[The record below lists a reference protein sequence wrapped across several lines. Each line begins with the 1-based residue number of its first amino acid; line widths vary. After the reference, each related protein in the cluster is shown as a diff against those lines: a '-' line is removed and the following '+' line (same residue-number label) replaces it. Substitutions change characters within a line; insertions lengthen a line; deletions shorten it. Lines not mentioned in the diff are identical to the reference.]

1 MGSPIYF
8 CDINNKNM
16 VRSVVSK
23 VRKMSERMAEAES
36 SSDESRMRIL
46 LDFDKDYF
54 GTLVDT
60 KSDVL
65 DKHLTKL
72 ARRVGFLLNLQQEK
86 ENPDF
91 QGTGHLFGTALGK
104 IIETRHGTGT
114 FLRGKSI
121 YSDGKCSSMFALSTN
136 LHSPAGS
143 MDIRMM
149 GEKEHAMGRELEDFL
164 VGLCDGMK
172 FHVNIVLEKVDDKNH
187 EWESVFESMT
197 DSLRK
202 IL

>member
-1 MGSPIYF
+1 
-8 CDINNKNM
+8 M

>member
-1 MGSPIYF
+1 
-8 CDINNKNM
+8 M
-16 VRSVVSK
+16 VKSVISK
-23 VRKMSERMAEAES
+23 VKKTSEKMAEAES
-36 SSDESRMRIL
+36 VSNESGMRIL
-46 LDFDKDYF
+46 LDFNKDYF
-54 GTLVDT
+54 ATLVDT
-60 KSDVL
+60 KSDIL

-72 ARRVGFLLNLQQEK
+72 ARRAGFMLNLQQEK
-86 ENPDF
+86 DKPDF

-104 IIETRHGTGT
+104 ILEERHGRDR
-114 FLRGKSI
+114 FIRGKSI
-121 YSDGKCSSMFALSTN
+121 YSDGKCSSMFALSKN
-136 LHSPAGS
+136 LHGPAGS

-164 VGLCDGMK
+164 VGFCDGMK
-172 FHVNIVLEKVDDKNH
+172 FHVNVVLEKVDDKNH